1 MENITL
7 GQIAS
12 TISLLLII
20 SGFFIAIFKWYK
32 LKINDRFN
40 NLEDRVA
47 SLEEDSKTNKK
58 ENALLLKGQL
68 ACLKGLKEQGCN
80 GPVTQSIKEIES
92 YLLDEA
98 HKWR

>member
-12 TISLLLII
+12 AISLLLVI
-20 SGFFIAIFKWYK
+20 SGFFLALFKWYK
-32 LKINDRFN
+32 SKITDRLDNFEKRISL
-40 NLEDRVA
+40 LE
-47 SLEEDSKTNKK
+47 SDSKTNKE

-80 GPVTQSIKEIES
+80 GPVTQSILEIEN
-92 YLLDEA
+92 YLLKEA
-98 HKWR
+98 HK